1 MVFAAAGRLQLS
13 AGPLA
18 RFRHDSPAVCLIIVT
33 HQNGDG
39 NTSTVQLPGEACF
52 ATGPRIRT
60 LANPLP
66 RA

>member
-1 MVFAAAGRLQLS
+1 MVFAAAGHLQLS

-18 RFRHDSPAVCLIIVT
+18 RFRHDSPAVCLKIVT
-33 HQNGDG
+33 HRNGNG
-39 NTSTVQLPGEACF
+39 NTSIVQSFAEACS
-52 ATGPRIRT
+52 ATGPRTRT